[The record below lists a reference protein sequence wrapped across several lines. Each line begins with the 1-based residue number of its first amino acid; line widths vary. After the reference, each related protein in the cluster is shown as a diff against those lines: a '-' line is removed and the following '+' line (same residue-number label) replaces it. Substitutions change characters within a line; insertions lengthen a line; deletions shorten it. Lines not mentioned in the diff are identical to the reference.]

1 MRSVII
7 AVLACLVLSAP
18 AMARNVEVTLP
29 KEEGSSSM
37 EFRAKALDEA
47 FVEAVLQESRTLLPA
62 TLSQSR
68 EALFREALER
78 KAGYYVLGYDSVK
91 VTPSEEGISLTANVN
106 VNRTALRE
114 GLKSMGLFATAT
126 KPIPVSFAVGEL
138 SAEDTSQL
146 AGLMELTGVES
157 ASSGVA
163 KFGLDKNEKGIFEAH
178 LKAPGAMWQAR
189 GKDLPVVWDQV
200 WSKYF
205 ERKLAAQPKTGAA
218 TLRIAGWFTP
228 DGAREFDRVLRK
240 WDGAVS
246 DVRLVELDMLA
257 SGVSGMWEIRIRNR
271 ALLTGRLDAFLPDRG
286 LSYTLS
292 ADDE

>member
-205 ERKLAAQPKTGAA
+205 ERKLLPSPRPVPPRFALPVGSPRTEHASSTG
-218 TLRIAGWFTP
+218 F
-228 DGAREFDRVLRK
+228 F
-240 WDGAVS
+240 
-246 DVRLVELDMLA
+246 A
-257 SGVSGMWEIRIRNR
+257 SGMVRFRMYASLSWTCWLPASQACGRFVS
-271 ALLTGRLDAFLPDRG
+271 ATGRF
-286 LSYTLS
+286 
-292 ADDE
+292 